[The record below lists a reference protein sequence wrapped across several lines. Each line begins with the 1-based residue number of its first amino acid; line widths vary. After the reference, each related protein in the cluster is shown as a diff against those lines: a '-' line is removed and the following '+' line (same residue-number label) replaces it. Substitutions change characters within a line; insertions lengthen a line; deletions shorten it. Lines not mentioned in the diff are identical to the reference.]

1 MKTRFLFC
9 GLALLLASACAT
21 TPEAGTDVPT
31 RAQYYLALAEDVE
44 PSVTPLLREIA
55 ERRGGDLAGLEHR
68 FKSRDSLE
76 RKIAAALA
84 GDPGLWAGD
93 AVIDDAL
100 RYTVRVGDTPAGHHV
115 RVIREILSA
124 FESRGHRVVKVKNYW
139 PGGDTYSG
147 VNSVLLAPG
156 GLSWELQ
163 FHTPLS
169 LATKSRTHPLY
180 EVYRLPATDAARRRE
195 LFAEMAALWFSIPIP
210 AGILRPGVL
219 HPRDEVILRRP

>member
-1 MKTRFLFC
+1 MRLLFC

-21 TPEAGTDVPT
+21 TAGAGTGVPA
-31 RAQYYLALAEDVE
+31 RAEQYLLQARDLE
-44 PSVTPLLREIA
+44 PFVTALLREIA
-55 ERRGGDLAGLEHR
+55 ERREGDLVGLEHR
-68 FKSRDSLE
+68 FKTRKSLE
-76 RKIAAALA
+76 RKIAAALVK
-84 GDPGLWAGD
+84 DPGLRARD
-93 AVIDDAL
+93 VVIDDAL

-124 FESRGHRVVKVKNYW
+124 FTSRGHHVVKVKNYW

-147 VNSVLLAPG
+147 VNSILEAPG
-156 GLSWELQ
+156 GLWWELQ

-180 EVYRLPATDAARRRE
+180 DVYRLSTTDPALRRE

-210 AGILRPGVL
+210 AGILRPGAL
-219 HPRDEVILRRP
+219 HPRDEVILRLR